1 MINLHRLGDAVI
13 YMGALAA
20 AMAAIGILLRWVVV
34 RPLKSWI
41 SEEIRE
47 PLSGLRTQIAVL
59 TKRFDDHLVN
69 YHQEKDHKA
78 E

>member
-1 MINLHRLGDAVI
+1 VINLHHFGDAII
-13 YMGALAA
+13 YMGAIAA
-20 AMAAIGILLRWVVV
+20 ALAAIGILLRWVVV
-34 RPLKSWI
+34 RPLKTWI

-69 YHQEKDHKA
+69 YHKEKEH